1 MKPEMD
7 KLAEVRGQ
15 GGDVLFTVWLSPN
28 RRAELG
34 RGLIESE
41 APSRENEKSDQ
52 GSKGNDDPMTD
63 SQKRYLFRL
72 LAEKGIEGEAAY
84 KRLKK
89 DFGVE
94 SLKEISKLEASRAI
108 DRILS
113 GEWEVGD
120 HANEMRT

>member
-1 MKPEMD
+1 MKPEME

-15 GGDVLFTVWLSPN
+15 GGDVLFTVWLSAN
-28 RRAELG
+28 RTAEVG
-34 RGLIESE
+34 GLIESG
-41 APSRENEKSDQ
+41 ASDREKGKNDQ
-52 GSKGNDDPMTD
+52 GQRVNDDPMTD

-94 SLKEISKLEASRAI
+94 SLKEISKVEASRAI
-108 DRILS
+108 DHILS

-120 HANEMRT
+120 HGNEMRT